1 MENTDLKIKKTDLGL
16 YRQCFPNF
24 SFEELV
30 SVAMLLTARD
40 MFKKHDGLV
49 VCGDDTHKGTGRYMA
64 NDIDKSALPSFLR
77 DEGIE
82 VIEDDGR
89 RYEYA
94 VSDVYRMYH
103 KWCKELK
110 VHELPI
116 EEDVRPVI
124 GKMDLRAVFCKKQR
138 LMATYGVAAKDG
150 WIMGVSA
157 QMIVASEWDGPDMEH
172 ISVAGNTT
180 KVPFDTAKKAYIDLI
195 FPPYTDASS
204 ILPAIEKQAKI
215 LKAKGKKPVVDVLG
229 CRFNHDL
236 ISIGLKAVD
245 KKGACISV
253 WDMSRVPAMK
263 ITDGKAIVFIVGMKK
278 EAADA

>member
-40 MFKKHDGLV
+40 VFKKHDGKECLAGL
-49 VCGDDTHKGTGRYMA
+49 CETGKYMA
-64 NDIDKSALPSFLR
+64 KDIANSTFVQQLYE
-77 DEGIE
+77 EGVE

-124 GKMDLRAVFCKKQR
+124 GKMDLRSVFCKKHR

-150 WIMGVSA
+150 WIMGVSG
-157 QMIVASEWDGPDMEH
+157 QMIVASEWDGQDMEH
-172 ISVAGNTT
+172 VSVVSPYS
-180 KVPFDTAKKAYIDLI
+180 KIPFDTAKKAYIDLI

-204 ILPAIEKQAKI
+204 ILPEIEKKAK
-215 LKAKGKKPVVDVLG
+215 LMKAKGETPVVDVLG

-236 ISIGLKAVD
+236 ISIGMKAVD
-245 KKGACISV
+245 KKSACISV
-253 WDMSRVPAMK
+253 WDMARVPAMK

-278 EAADA
+278 EVWNA